1 MVRSPSETA
10 PSFLVACNQS
20 QKIVID
26 CRVLS
31 ALAGRA
37 DGTAARTSARAYAP
51 TGASLITRRSTVT
64 WCLQERN
71 FRSDINRVFLS
82 FFLGKKFDFHGNCEY
97 MLAKG
102 TGGEPLDKFQ
112 ISIQV
117 NDQSKSQIERCVIGR
132 VVRACRAEVA
142 AWRVPSPSRF
152 VSAPTRKVSR

>member
-51 TGASLITRRSTVT
+51 TGASLITRRSTVRGAYRRET
-64 WCLQERN
+64 FARTSIAC
-71 FRSDINRVFLS
+71 FS